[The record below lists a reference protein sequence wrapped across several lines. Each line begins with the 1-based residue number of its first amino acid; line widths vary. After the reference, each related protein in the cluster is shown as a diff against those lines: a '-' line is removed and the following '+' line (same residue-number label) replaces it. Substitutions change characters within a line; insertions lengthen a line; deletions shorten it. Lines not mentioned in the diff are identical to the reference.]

1 MEKRWSTRRGTAR
14 KLRKKSTWT
23 NASWTRRRGV
33 ILVCPHLGHRE
44 QAHRLV
50 SSRQKKSVRGA
61 PCRSLHRQE
70 QSSAFTDKHVWL
82 SRRWSELG
90 TRDLPGHDWNRV
102 CAGQSIAVHL
112 LPIRETTP
120 CAGARRRLRTSRL
133 HHQCQTFFFF
143 LRSCRR
149 SGLSRIEESLGFPCT
164 TTACKAFECWAGSWN
179 GPLMASLGK
188 QIHDMQSLLGTRTE

>member
-1 MEKRWSTRRGTAR
+1 M
-14 KLRKKSTWT
+14 
-23 NASWTRRRGV
+23 

-50 SSRQKKSVRGA
+50 SSRQEKSVRGA

-70 QSSAFTDKHVWL
+70 QSWAFTDKHVWL

-120 CAGARRRLRTSRL
+120 CAGARRRLRTPRL

-143 LRSCRR
+143 FSKLQEVWVVTNRGIF
-149 SGLSRIEESLGFPCT
+149 GLPVYHDCVQSIRVLGRIVER
-164 TTACKAFECWAGSWN
+164 TADGITWEADPRHAELIRNSYGVTGSSVATN
-179 GPLMASLGK
+179 VIRDKVDDIEG
-188 QIHDMQSLLGTRTE
+188 